1 MKLELC
7 AGNELAIR
15 IAHQLS
21 FARIELCQQLEI
33 GGITPSFGLQEFSK
47 NIIETHVL
55 IRPRGGNFDYNADE
69 KEVILKDIHCSKSIG
84 IHGIVIGALN
94 QYNELDETFLK
105 EIIQLSGSLSIT
117 FHKAFDEVKDW
128 RSGMEKLIELGFK
141 RILTSGQALNASA
154 GIEQLIEM
162 KNVAANRIEIMVGG
176 GVNAKNILE
185 IKTKVNPDAIHF
197 SGTSMKKL
205 GENPR
210 YAIETLQPDLV
221 KITEMLF
228 ALKAK

>member
-7 AGNELAIR
+7 AGNELAVR
-15 IAHQLS
+15 MAHQLS

-33 GGITPSFGLQEFSK
+33 GGITPSPGLQEFSK

-55 IRPRGGNFDYNADE
+55 IRPRGGNFEYNADE
-69 KEVILKDIHCSKSIG
+69 KEVILKDIKHSKSIG
-84 IHGIVIGALN
+84 IHGIVVGALN
-94 QYNELDETFLK
+94 HYNELDETFLK
-105 EIIQLSGSLSIT
+105 EIVQLSGSLPIT

-162 KNVAANRIEIMVGG
+162 KKFASSRIEIMVGG
-176 GVNAKNILE
+176 GVNVKNIFE
-185 IKTKVNPDAIHF
+185 IKTKVHPDAIHF

-210 YAIETLQPDLV
+210 YAIETLQPDLL
-221 KITEMLF
+221 KITATIESF
-228 ALKAK
+228 KRK